1 MINDD
6 RCLGNLV
13 DGVRAVLQER
23 ACWANTASLV
33 AEQLKRNLPGPL
45 ILTAAQRAGDPVK
58 YATHLLHTEP
68 DGAFSVVALVWRP
81 GQATPI
87 HDHVTWCVTGVIQGV
102 EREERYLLRDND
114 WLAESEVVLNLPGDV
129 AGLAPPGDIHLVR
142 NAGHEIAIS
151 LHIYGTDVSPAR
163 QQRAPGLRPS
173 GDCRRAGL
181 SWRVSDVRV
190 PGELALLTLRRDYA
204 GNSGRR

>member
-151 LHIYGTDVSPAR
+151 LHIYGTDVAR
-163 QQRAPGLRPS
+163 LGSSVRRVYDLPVIAAAP
-173 GDCRRAGL
+173 GL